1 MGEPQEQ
8 QGTKAMMV
16 MGSTYHSYT
25 AGEKRAFCIR
35 TNQLLAG
42 DPDLQDML
50 PMDPDSKDLF
60 DVVSKGILLW
70 FATTPRFMLFIFI
83 CFSFLQFN
91 SYESIRLRAAG
102 GVPLLAHDVTTMPDT
117 CEQ

>member
-1 MGEPQEQ
+1 MNEQQE

-42 DPDLQDML
+42 DPDLQAQL
-50 PMDPDSKDLF
+50 PLDPDTNDLF
-60 DVVSKGILLW
+60 DVVSKGVLLW
-70 FATTPRFMLFIFI
+70 YGYPLARPHLH
-83 CFSFLQFN
+83 
-91 SYESIRLRAAG
+91 IR
-102 GVPLLAHDVTTMPDT
+102 VV
-117 CEQ
+117 Q

>member
-1 MGEPQEQ
+1 MGDQQEQ

-70 FATTPRFMLFIFI
+70 FAHDKPTYYI
-83 CFSFLQFN
+83 SFFL
-91 SYESIRLRAAG
+91 
-102 GVPLLAHDVTTMPDT
+102 
-117 CEQ
+117 